1 MAGADNARM
10 KPRLVASIAILLG
23 LAPWLSSR
31 AGEITVYR
39 CTGADTDAAVSLQ
52 DTPCPRGQDQ
62 ETRRLVRP
70 VDAPQAPTPPRAP
83 LAPTQVQ
90 EPAPQGLRITRVDPQ
105 PLYDC
110 HRFDGTSYESESGV
124 PERRWVPLWVLGMD
138 PRAPPQMFGQVGR
151 PKPAPPASQPGLST
165 ATTDPTLAYGVGA
178 WVEDHCYRL
187 PAQLACE
194 RRSSRLRELRRRI
207 FNAGQSEGARL
218 RIEQSGLRE
227 QLRQECGID

>member
-1 MAGADNARM
+1 M
-10 KPRLVASIAILLG
+10 KRRLVASIAILLG
-23 LAPWLSSR
+23 VAPWLSSQ

-39 CTGADTDAAVSLQ
+39 CTGAGTDAAVSLQ

-62 ETRRLVRP
+62 ETRRLVKP
-70 VDAPQAPTPPRAP
+70 VDAPHAPSPPPSAPTPVEE
-83 LAPTQVQ
+83 PTPQ
-90 EPAPQGLRITRVDPQ
+90 ELRITLVDPQ

-110 HRFDGTSYESESGV
+110 QRYDGTRYESESGV

-138 PRAPPQMFGQVGR
+138 PRAPPQMFGIVGR
-151 PKPAPPASQPGLST
+151 PQPAAPASQPGLTT
-165 ATTDPTLAYGVGA
+165 ATTDPALAYGVGA

-207 FNAGQSEGARL
+207 FNAGQSEGDRL
-218 RIEQSGLRE
+218 RIEQRGLRE
-227 QLRQECGID
+227 QLRQECGIG